1 MRREI
6 RRRNYS
12 YRTEQ
17 AYIRWVR
24 RFIRFHGTVHPATL
38 SEADVTKYLN
48 YLATERNV
56 AGGTQNQALS
66 AIVFLYK
73 QVLGKDSLALDGISR
88 AKKPK
93 KLPVVLSKTEM
104 IRLFEG
110 LEGLPLLACELL
122 YGGGLR
128 ISECL
133 RLRIKDLYFDYRQ
146 LWVRSGKG
154 NKDRATMMPEK
165 AIPKLKAQA
174 QKVQVLHKKD
184 LSQGYGKTILPKAL
198 ARKYPGEASRLRWQ
212 YVFPSPR
219 HSTDPRSGI
228 THRYH
233 ISNSYIQRSLKKAA
247 RKAKIQKKIKF
258 LYNLVMGIPRY
269 R

>member
-1 MRREI
+1 MGKSKLLTRMRREI

-93 KLPVVLSKTEM
+93 KL
-104 IRLFEG
+104 
-110 LEGLPLLACELL
+110 
-122 YGGGLR
+122 
-128 ISECL
+128 
-133 RLRIKDLYFDYRQ
+133 
-146 LWVRSGKG
+146 
-154 NKDRATMMPEK
+154 
-165 AIPKLKAQA
+165 
-174 QKVQVLHKKD
+174 
-184 LSQGYGKTILPKAL
+184 
-198 ARKYPGEASRLRWQ
+198 
-212 YVFPSPR
+212 
-219 HSTDPRSGI
+219 
-228 THRYH
+228 
-233 ISNSYIQRSLKKAA
+233 
-247 RKAKIQKKIKF
+247 
-258 LYNLVMGIPRY
+258 
-269 R
+269 